1 MKKVLTV
8 VLILVIIA
16 SLSACANS
24 RESSPE
30 SKNTYEFEGVIV
42 TIPDDFSVVEDGT
55 TTIARPDS
63 YPDKTD
69 NINFAKAGKD
79 SADNYDKKSL
89 EENYK
94 SVLSGFT
101 GISRF
106 ERKSIDGNDSIVIT
120 YGVKYEEFQMIQSSV
135 FIFLEDKSVII
146 TYASVSGSYDDEFE
160 SSIENIAVVK

>member
-1 MKKVLTV
+1 MKKIVAT
-8 VLILVIIA
+8 VLIFLLAIGLV
-16 SLSACANS
+16 SCGNDTNN
-24 RESSPE
+24 PDG
-30 SKNTYEFEGVIV
+30 KNTYEFEGVIV
-42 TIPDDFSVVEDGT
+42 TMPDDFSVVEDGT

-120 YGVKYEEFQMIQSSV
+120 YGVKYDEFQMIQSSV

>member
-42 TIPDDFSVVEDGT
+42 TMPDDFSVVKDET
-55 TTIARPDS
+55 STIARPDS
-63 YPDKTD
+63 YPEKTD
-69 NINFAKAGKD
+69 NITFIKAGKD
-79 SADNYDKKSL
+79 SSDNYDKESL

-94 SVLSGFT
+94 SALSGFT

-106 ERKSIDGNDSIVIT
+106 ERGNVGGNDSFVIT
-120 YGVKYEEFQMIQSSV
+120 YGMQYDEFQMIQSSV
-135 FIFLEDKSVII
+135 FIFFDDKSVII

-160 SSIENIAVVK
+160 FSIENLTIAK